1 MAKKVENKKKKK
13 VNEVEEKEQSQV
25 INTIDN
31 LSEMIISIL
40 SNVKDENYKLLTTDK
55 NLSYRQKMKLRSN
68 MYVALSII
76 KALNNLYEC
85 EEKAILDSALYK
97 KAMCVFKET
106 NHKKLSSL
114 LKSGRDAT
122 IESYKALCEDIVK
135 ELDKLDESYT
145 TLVVEL
151 STNEDGTSQYVLKQV
166 PLVKLDEVLLNT
178 IKKLIKVREHIKR
191 EQSKNNQGQ
200 VSTDFFRGDNI
211 ISRMSETLDYFKE
224 DSLTEPFTN
233 NMVRYILETL
243 SIRFNIMKNPDTT
256 KPEKLEQL
264 KEFNKIISKMEATN
278 LINSASILFETHFD
292 YTQLSHIY
300 NELEDAL
307 STHQHAKKLALLKE
321 LDTLLSKLHKD
332 IKKLTTAFKKSLSK
346 SAYKK
351 LEEKL
356 KTYSFIDNNSKID
369 NELEDEDVDEEL
381 DESIDEEDTDET
393 TYEEDNFDGD
403 IDDDDD
409 GIYADEEDDDYALY
423 GDEDDFVEDEEE
435 SPKITNPTEEKYK
448 IVNSKKIKK
457 SESNI
462 MYDYDIPD
470 LYDNDEIDI
479 SDKALKDK
487 DMAKKLSSI
496 SSQTTKEE
504 SVKPTTN
511 SINEMVKP
519 KTKKAPNTSKEK
531 DDAKPTFK
539 DYNNIGARLSKLS
552 GLLNKK

>member
-85 EEKAILDSALYK
+85 EEKAILDSTLYK

-381 DESIDEEDTDET
+381 DETIDEDDTDET
-393 TYEEDNFDGD
+393 TYE
-403 IDDDDD
+403 
-409 GIYADEEDDDYALY
+409 
-423 GDEDDFVEDEEE
+423 
-435 SPKITNPTEEKYK
+435 
-448 IVNSKKIKK
+448 
-457 SESNI
+457 
-462 MYDYDIPD
+462 
-470 LYDNDEIDI
+470 
-479 SDKALKDK
+479 
-487 DMAKKLSSI
+487 
-496 SSQTTKEE
+496 
-504 SVKPTTN
+504 
-511 SINEMVKP
+511 
-519 KTKKAPNTSKEK
+519 
-531 DDAKPTFK
+531 
-539 DYNNIGARLSKLS
+539 
-552 GLLNKK
+552 

>member
-178 IKKLIKVREHIKR
+178 IKKLIKIREHIKR

-211 ISRMSETLDYFKE
+211 IARMSETLDYFKE

-243 SIRFNIMKNPDTT
+243 SIRFNIMKNLDTT

-321 LDTLLSKLHKD
+321 LDTLLSKLYKD

-381 DESIDEEDTDET
+381 DETIDEEDTDET
-393 TYEEDNFDGD
+393 TYEEDNFDDD
-403 IDDDDD
+403 IDDDDE
-409 GIYADEEDDDYALY
+409 GIYADDEDDDYALY

-470 LYDNDEIDI
+470 LYDNDEIDT

-504 SVKPTTN
+504 SVKPTTD